1 MTRAAKRRKPIGNLK
16 RYRAKRDF
24 AKTAEPR
31 GRKKAGA
38 GYGYLIQ
45 KHAASRLHYDFRLEL
60 DGVLKSWAVTRG
72 PSLDPAD
79 KRLAV
84 HVEDHPI
91 EYGRFEGVIPKGQ
104 YGGGTVMLWDRGSWE
119 PVGDP
124 RRMYREGRLKFLLH
138 GERLKGEWN
147 LVRMRKRSPKD
158 RHENWLLIK
167 GGDAAAKRGDNDRLL
182 ERATRSVVSGLDMA
196 GIAAEGPTWNS
207 NRGKA
212 ETRKEKPAP
221 KGKARAGK
229 SRRPAKPRLAKAAAT
244 KTLRKARRA
253 ALPDFVP
260 PQLATRV
267 ASPPDG
273 VDWVHEIKLD
283 GYRILAR
290 LASGRVKLLTRRG
303 LDWHA
308 RFPEIAAAVA
318 ELPADQALLDGE
330 VIAIDAGGHP
340 NFGMLQQALSEGHTD
355 RLIFVLFD
363 LLHLD
368 GRDLR
373 ALPLRDR
380 KELLAALLGNTE
392 GVLRYS
398 EHFANGP
405 AVYHRTCA
413 MKLEGLVSKR
423 ATDPYRSGRGLAW
436 LKSKCRERQEFVIG
450 GYTPPTAGNRGI
462 GSLLLGYMT
471 EEGLHYAGR
480 VGTGFSDQSG
490 ADLRRRLKPLERSKT
505 PFLAIDVAGRRG
517 AHFVEPKLV
526 AEVEFSNWTRDDI
539 VRQAAFIGLREDK
552 LATSIRR
559 ERSLP
564 ADRAEEA
571 AERRTAVL
579 AQKKPAS
586 KSAPRRRSGKAS
598 KSAAAKPPA
607 TGRGDTVIEGV
618 RLSNPE
624 KPLYGKDGP
633 TKRELAEYYLAVA
646 DLILPHVQGRPL
658 SIVRCPDGQGKPCF
672 FQKHL
677 SPGMPPAIEPI
688 RVETSEGVGDYV
700 SISDPAGLVA
710 LVQFGVLE
718 IHPWG
723 SPPDDIE
730 LADRITMD
738 LDPGPSVEWRA
749 LIDGV
754 RNVRERLEALGLRSF
769 LKVTGG
775 KGLHVVAPLNP
786 PVAWPIAKNFTKLL
800 AERMAAEQPD
810 RYIAVAT
817 KRARK
822 GKIFVDY
829 LRNQRGA
836 TAIAPYSTRARPGA
850 PVSVPIEWEQL
861 STKLRSDHFRT
872 ADLPKQ
878 LARRKRDPWKDFLRV
893 RQTIKL

>member
-1 MTRAAKRRKPIGNLK
+1 MTRAAKRRRPIGDLG

-31 GRKKAGA
+31 GGKRTRAGF
-38 GYGYLIQ
+38 GYLIQ

-91 EYGRFEGVIPKGQ
+91 EYGKFEGVIPKGQ
-104 YGGGTVMLWDRGSWE
+104 YGGGTVMLWDRGTWE

-124 RRMYREGRLKFLLH
+124 RQMYREGRLKFLLH
-138 GERLKGEWN
+138 GERLEGEWN
-147 LVRMRKRSPKD
+147 LVRMRRRSPKD

-167 GGDAAAKRGDNDRLL
+167 GGDEAAKRGDGDRLL

-196 GIAAEGPTWNS
+196 GIAAEGPSWNS
-207 NRGKA
+207 NRGKS
-212 ETRKEKPAP
+212 EMCKEKPAP
-221 KGKARAGK
+221 KAKARAAL
-229 SRRPAKPRLAKAAAT
+229 SRRRAKPLLATAAAS
-244 KTLRKARRA
+244 KIFKRAGRA
-253 ALPDFVP
+253 ALPDFIP

-273 VDWVHEIKLD
+273 AGWVHEIKLD

-290 LASGRVKLLTRRG
+290 LESGRVKLLTRRG

-318 ELPADQALLDGE
+318 ALPAGRALLDGE
-330 VIAIDAGGHP
+330 AIAIDAEGHP
-340 NFGMLQQALSEGHTD
+340 NFGMLQQALSDGPTD
-355 RLIFVLFD
+355 RLMLVLFD

-368 GRDLR
+368 GHDLR
-373 ALPLRDR
+373 PLPLRER
-380 KELLAALLGNTE
+380 KELLAALLGNAP

-405 AVYHRTCA
+405 VVYHRTCE

-471 EEGLHYAGR
+471 DRGLRYAGR
-480 VGTGFSDQSG
+480 VGTGFSDRSG
-490 ADLRRRLKPLERSKT
+490 TDLRHRLKPLERSKS
-505 PFLAIDVAGRRG
+505 PFLAIDAGGRRG
-517 AHFVEPKLV
+517 ARFVEPKLV
-526 AEVEFSNWTRDDI
+526 AEVEFSNWTRDDL
-539 VRQAAFIGLREDK
+539 VRQAAFVGFREDK
-552 LATSIRR
+552 LASSIGR
-559 ERSLP
+559 ERSLY
-564 ADRAEEA
+564 AGRAEA
-571 AERRTAVL
+571 AVERPAALL
-579 AQKKPAS
+579 ARKKPAS
-586 KSAPRRRSGKAS
+586 KSAPPRRSGKAPKPPAA
-598 KSAAAKPPA
+598 KSAAK
-607 TGRGDTVIEGV
+607 GGGDTVIEGV
-618 RLSNPE
+618 RLSHPE

-646 DLILPHVQGRPL
+646 ELILPHVERRPL

-677 SPGMPPAIEPI
+677 APGMPPAIEPMQ
-688 RVETSEGVGDYV
+688 VKTSEGVAEYV

-723 SPPDDIE
+723 SPPGDIE
-730 LADRITMD
+730 SASRITID
-738 LDPGPSVEWRA
+738 LDPDPSVEWRA
-749 LIDGV
+749 IIDGV
-754 RNVRERLEALGLRSF
+754 RDVRDRLGALGLRSF
-769 LKVTGG
+769 LKTTGG
-775 KGLHVVAPLNP
+775 KGLHVVAPLDP
-786 PVAWPIAKNFTKLL
+786 PVAWPVAKNFTKLL

-810 RYIAVAT
+810 RYVAVAM

-829 LRNQRGA
+829 LRNQREA

-861 STKLRSDHFRT
+861 STKLRSDRYRT

-878 LARRKRDPWKDFLRV
+878 LARRKRDPWKDFFRV